1 MEVFAVGDI
10 FSWYSFL
17 SVLIYGI
24 LYLWLLVQ
32 YSCKKTP
39 ASRLSVVTPV
49 LGLRSE
55 WSWLKWRFVAGNS
68 LMSTLRVTSNKVQ
81 ILIEDFWLRA
91 CAKDFRLSSPDW
103 GLRAEYSLIIQFR
116 TPQSLDHDRRWSWP
130 LQRCPNLIFI
140 FDLKGLYFLGRFLY
154 FYAGFLYFWAHMY
167 EKPKEKYKKV

>member
-1 MEVFAVGDI
+1 MKVFAARKI

-49 LGLRSE
+49 AGLRSE
-55 WSWLKWRFVAGNS
+55 LSWLKWRFVSGNS
-68 LMSTLRVTSNKVQ
+68 LMSTLRLTPKPR

-91 CAKDFRLSSPDW
+91 CSKDFNLSSPDW
-103 GLRAEYSLIIQFR
+103 GLCTEYSLIIQFQ

-130 LQRCPNLIFI
+130 LQRCPNQIFVLYLTI
-140 FDLKGLYFLGRFLY
+140 LYFSRRFLY
-154 FYAGFLYFWAHMY
+154 FYAGFLYYWSQMY
-167 EKPKEKYKKV
+167 EKTKEQYKQV

>member
-1 MEVFAVGDI
+1 MKVFVVRGI

-55 WSWLKWRFVAGNS
+55 WSWLKWRLVSGNS
-68 LMSTLRVTSNKVQ
+68 LLSTMRLTPKPR

-91 CAKDFRLSSPDW
+91 CSKDFSLSSPDW
-103 GLRAEYSLIIQFR
+103 GLSAEYSLIIQFQ

-130 LQRCPNLIFI
+130 LQRCQNGIFI
-140 FDLKGLYFLGRFLY
+140 LYLRVLYFFGRFLY
-154 FYAGFLYFWAHMY
+154 FYAGFLYVWSQRY
-167 EKPKEKYKKV
+167 EKPKGKYTKV